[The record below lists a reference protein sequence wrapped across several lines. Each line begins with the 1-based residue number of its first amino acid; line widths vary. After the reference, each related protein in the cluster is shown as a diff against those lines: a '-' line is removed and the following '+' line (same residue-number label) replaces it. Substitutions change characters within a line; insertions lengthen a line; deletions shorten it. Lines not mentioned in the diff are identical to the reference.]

1 MLCHLATQAKVRSFM
16 IEYFQSLFDQISPTM
31 AYLVLGVSAFT
42 ENVLPPVP
50 GDTVV
55 VLGAY
60 LVSIGQLEFLGVY
73 ISTTIGSVAGFIT
86 MFLVGKHFGR
96 SFISKKSR
104 AQIFKE
110 DQIKK
115 VEIWFSKWGYWVIFA
130 NRFLS
135 GTRSVISLFAGLFHL
150 NIWIVLGLSFLS
162 AAIWNG
168 LLITAGMLVGHNWG
182 TIIDIISQYNKVLI
196 VITVLVVGYFIFRK
210 KRPKI
215 QNDHSGG
222 ELSE

>member
-1 MLCHLATQAKVRSFM
+1 M
-16 IEYFQSLFDQISPTM
+16 IENLQSFFEQISPAM
-31 AYLVLGVSAFT
+31 AYLVLGVSAFA

-55 VLGAY
+55 LLGAY
-60 LVSIGQLEFLGVY
+60 LVSIGQLEFMGVY

-86 MFLVGKHFGR
+86 MFLIGRHFGR
-96 SFISKKSR
+96 SFIYKKSR
-104 AQIFKE
+104 AHIFRE

-115 VEIWFSKWGYWVIFA
+115 VEVWFSRWGYWVIFA

-150 NIWIVLGLSFLS
+150 NLLVVLGLSFLS

-168 LLITAGMLVGHNWG
+168 LLIMAGMLVGNNWG
-182 TIIDIISQYNKVLI
+182 IIVDIVSQYNKVLI
-196 VITVLVVGYFIFRK
+196 GLTVLVIGYMIYRRK
-210 KRPKI
+210 KQKL
-215 QNDHSGG
+215 QDNHSGG
-222 ELSE
+222 EVS